1 MTDVVA
7 GAPEPYKGLANY
19 TERDAAL
26 FFGRDREREVII
38 ANLKA
43 RRLTL
48 LCGESGVGKSSLL
61 RAGVAARLLEL
72 AHENIDEIG
81 TPEFVP
87 VVFSNWRDDPLTG
100 LVDAIHG
107 AAEQFSGE
115 PDVRSPPAKLAEAV
129 GAAAGALDAYLL
141 IVLDQFE
148 EYFLYHTDE
157 AGAGS
162 FADELIRAV
171 NLPGLQASFVVSIR
185 EDALAKLDRFK
196 PQIPKLFDTLLRVGH
211 LDAAAA
217 REAIVR
223 PVERYNALADADR
236 RVTVEPELADAV
248 VAQVKTGQVVLER
261 SGLGAP
267 VAGNGRGRDQVETPY
282 LQLVMTRLW
291 EHETSAGSRRLRRS
305 TLDEL
310 GGAQQIVR
318 THLDAALGT
327 LSPAERDV
335 AGDLFHHLVTPSG
348 SKIAHAARD
357 LAEYAGR
364 PEQEVDALLEK
375 LAGGGTRI
383 VRPVPPPPGTEGP
396 PRFEIFHDVL
406 AGSILD
412 WRQRQTEAR
421 RVAQEERAS
430 RAALRRRIVAVAA
443 LAGLAVFGVV
453 TALAL
458 VATSERDEARRQTAL
473 AQELAGF
480 DPRII
485 YQYFATPD
493 RTTFRSVRLT
503 ASGGSRVIVT
513 CTRGCRP
520 WRTILRG
527 QGEQTVTVANLRRA
541 VLPRGEEVRFLVTE
555 TNIGEV
561 TTYKALRRRPPAR
574 TSFRC
579 RPPGSSI
586 PASEVPARCP

>member
-1 MTDVVA
+1 VTDVVV
-7 GAPEPYKGLANY
+7 GAPPDPYKGLANY

-61 RAGVAARLLEL
+61 RAGVVARLLEV
-72 AHENIDEIG
+72 AHENVDEIG
-81 TPEFVP
+81 TPEFLP
-87 VVFSNWRDDPLTG
+87 VVFANWRDDPLTG
-100 LVDAIHG
+100 LIDAIHT
-107 AAEQFSGE
+107 AAEQFLDEAGG
-115 PDVRSPPAKLAEAV
+115 RSPPNLSEAV
-129 GAAAGALDAYLL
+129 SAAAGALDAYLL
-141 IVLDQFE
+141 IILDQFE
-148 EYFLYHTDE
+148 EYFLYHTNDARE
-157 AGAGS
+157 GT

-185 EDALAKLDRFK
+185 EDVLAKLDRFK

-211 LDAAAA
+211 LDAASA

-236 RVTVEPELADAV
+236 RVTVEPGLADAV
-248 VAQVKTGQVVLER
+248 VAQVKTGEVVLER
-261 SGLGAP
+261 SGQGAP
-267 VAGNGRGRDQVETPY
+267 AAGNGREGDQVETPY

-291 EHETSAGSRRLRRS
+291 EYESSAGSRRLRRS

-318 THLDAALGT
+318 THLDAALST
-327 LSPAERDV
+327 LSPAEREV

-364 PEQEVDALLEK
+364 PEHEVDALLEK

-383 VRPVPPPPGTEGP
+383 VRPVPPSPGSEGS

-412 WRQRQTEAR
+412 WRQRQTAAR
-421 RVAQEERAS
+421 RVEHEKRAS
-430 RAALRRRIVAVAA
+430 RAAMRRRIVAVAI
-443 LAGLAVFGVV
+443 LAGLAGLGVL
-453 TALAL
+453 TALAR
-458 VATSERDEARRQTAL
+458 VAISQRDEANRQTAL

-480 DPRII
+480 DPSLT
-485 YQYFATPD
+485 YLYLAFGD
-493 RTTFRSVRLT
+493 RTIFRAVRVL
-503 ASGGSRVIVT
+503 APGGSRVIVT
-513 CTRGCRP
+513 CTQGCAP
-520 WRTILRG
+520 WTTTLPG
-527 QGEQTVTVANLRRA
+527 HGEQAVTVPNLRRA
-541 VLPRGEEVRFLVTE
+541 AVPPGEKVRLLVTG
-555 TNIGEV
+555 TNIGQL
-561 TTYKALRRRPPAR
+561 TTFTALRRRAPTR
-574 TSFRC
+574 TSLRC

-586 PASEVPARCP
+586 AASEVPAGCL